1 MAFAHWSRARF
12 AHAPTL
18 LPSVRRLRVGTGSN
32 ARDRLTR
39 MAIELLPA
47 CLQCGSVAR
56 RPGITFCGRC
66 GLPYGD
72 APRSD
77 AELPTCPICYRDA
90 GADGLLPSPRSPG
103 RRVSLA
109 VHQRD
114 HDDAPVGDD
123 DWLESLREGDR
134 VRIGRWRAPFD
145 VVRHYLVTGIVD
157 GGRLRSARHDAI
169 VAAMTQIARWGINAQ
184 ILGDEP
190 EWAEARAAVATLME
204 RYHRG
209 RA

>member
-1 MAFAHWSRARF
+1 
-12 AHAPTL
+12 
-18 LPSVRRLRVGTGSN
+18 
-32 ARDRLTR
+32 
-39 MAIELLPA
+39 MAIEVLPA
-47 CLQCGSVAR
+47 CLQCGSVAA
-56 RPGITFCGRC
+56 RPGITFCRRC

-72 APRSD
+72 APRID

-90 GADGLLPSPRSPG
+90 GPDGLLPSPRSPG
-103 RRVSLA
+103 VRVSLA
-109 VHQRD
+109 VHRRE
-114 HDDAPVGDD
+114 HDRAPVGDD
-123 DWLESLREGDR
+123 EWLESLREGDG

-145 VVRHYLVTGIVD
+145 VVRHYLVTGVVD

-169 VAAMTQIARWGINAQ
+169 VSAMTQIARWGTNAQ
-184 ILGDEP
+184 IFGDQP

>member
-1 MAFAHWSRARF
+1 MASGHRPGARF
-12 AHAPTL
+12 AHAPV
-18 LPSVRRLRVGTGSN
+18 LPRASRRHRVGAPSN
-32 ARDRLTR
+32 ARDRVITV
-39 MAIELLPA
+39 AIELLPA
-47 CLQCGSVAR
+47 CLQCGSVAA
-56 RPGITFCGRC
+56 RPGIAFCRRC

-72 APRSD
+72 VPRVD

-90 GADGLLPSPRSPG
+90 DADGLLDSLRWPR

-109 VHQRD
+109 AHHREHEQF
-114 HDDAPVGDD
+114 PVGDD
-123 DWLESLREGDR
+123 DFLESLREGDR

-145 VVRHYLVTGIVD
+145 VVRRYLVTGIVD
-157 GGRLRSARHDAI
+157 AGRLRAVRHDAI
-169 VAAMTQIARWGINAQ
+169 VSAMTQIARWGVNAQ

-190 EWAEARAAVATLME
+190 EWAEARAAVAALME